1 MAKFRASASKRLGI
15 LVATTSSSGDFDIKH
30 FETET
35 HVGDTP
41 TCSIRPVSQTFS
53 RNSSRKDWAVS
64 WCLEIGK
71 VKEYFESTRN
81 ESDFTSARENSAEQR
96 QLLQKIMRFGCSNLN
111 YIPSIGIPVYDI
123 LSLVTT
129 SEAT

>member
-30 FETET
+30 FETEM

-41 TCSIRPVSQTFS
+41 TCSTRPVSQTSS

-71 VKEYFESTRN
+71 VKEYCESTM
-81 ESDFTSARENSAEQR
+81 FY
-96 QLLQKIMRFGCSNLN
+96 GV
-111 YIPSIGIPVYDI
+111 P
-123 LSLVTT
+123 
-129 SEAT
+129 